1 MTPEK
6 KAESS
11 PKTPSQPSPA
21 ATGTTRKAWKPRSPV
36 DVVLDQIRKQEK
48 KVADLQQ
55 DLDREKVALN
65 KLLQA
70 KKVLES

>member
-1 MTPEK
+1 MTPER
-6 KAESS
+6 
-11 PKTPSQPSPA
+11 KTEAPTKPPSQPAP
-21 ATGTTRKAWKPRSPV
+21 ATGTRKAWKPRSPV
-36 DVVLDQIRKQEK
+36 EVVLDQIHKQEK

-55 DLDREKVALN
+55 DLDREKSSLN